1 MFKNGISRGFGFVTF
16 NNYEPIEKILN
27 SQPHYVDGKAIVVK
41 IAKDREIEN
50 TIVQNNNIY
59 PPTLLNQRPNN
70 IYSPI
75 LPQLNNQRK
84 PFNNPKKIF
93 KMDKSLINTQ
103 IQSKEPL
110 QITKK
115 IFLGGLPLNITK
127 EEITNIFSKF
137 GIIEN
142 ITLFKGYGFIIF
154 NNEVLFF
161 NYNQESA
168 LLLINM
174 KYITIQGKNVEIKY
188 PQNNT
193 KNEIIQTNVYNIKY
207 IY

>member
-1 MFKNGISRGFGFVTF
+1 MVKNGISRGFGFVTF
-16 NNYEPIEKILN
+16 NNYEPIDKILN
-27 SQPHYVDGKAIVVK
+27 SQPHYVDGKIIDVK

-50 TIVQNNNIY
+50 TILPNNNIY
-59 PPTLLNQRPNN
+59 PPTVPLNHRPNN
-70 IYSPI
+70 IYSNT

-84 PFNNPKKIF
+84 PLNNPKKIF
-93 KMDKSLINTQ
+93 KIDKSLINTP
-103 IQSKEPL
+103 IQSKEPF

-161 NYNQESA
+161 
-168 LLLINM
+168 
-174 KYITIQGKNVEIKY
+174 KYK
-188 PQNNT
+188 
-193 KNEIIQTNVYNIKY
+193 
-207 IY
+207 